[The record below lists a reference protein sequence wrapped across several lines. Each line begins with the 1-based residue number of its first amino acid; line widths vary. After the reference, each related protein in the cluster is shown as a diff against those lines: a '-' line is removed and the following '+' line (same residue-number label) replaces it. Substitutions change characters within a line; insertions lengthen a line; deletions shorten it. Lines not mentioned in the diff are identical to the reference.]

1 MIGRFPRFLR
11 RHRPLLKGCQRLALF
26 FVLALL
32 VAGPAAGGPE
42 HELRQNVITVI
53 KDQLAAFQ
61 RDDGKAAF
69 AYASPD
75 VQDQFGTPEAYLAKF
90 AVSYKAVYRP
100 KHVTFL
106 NLAYSRGRLVQRVLV
121 VAPDGGAVVALFPM
135 VQMAD
140 GTWRIDGLVLLP
152 ATGKSAEADPEPFA
166 MLDALPGR
174 EVAAV
179 PE

>member
-1 MIGRFPRFLR
+1 MIGRFLR
-11 RHRPLLKGCQRLALF
+11 RHCAFLRACQRLALF
-26 FVLALL
+26 FVLALV

-42 HELRQNVITVI
+42 HELRQSVVSVI
-53 KDQLAAFQ
+53 KDQLAAFR

-69 AYASPD
+69 GFASPD

-90 AVSYKAVYRP
+90 AAAYKAVYRP

-121 VAPDGGAVVALFPM
+121 VGPDGGAVVALFPM
-135 VQMAD
+135 VQMPD
-140 GTWRIDGLVLLP
+140 GSWRVDGCVLVP

-166 MLDALPGR
+166 ALEAPAGQ
-174 EVAAV
+174 EIAAI
-179 PE
+179 PQ